1 MFNPKLS
8 FKTNNKNMNDLSSI
22 LKRIKDN
29 QSKEDCSRTLIE
41 NSTVKKKKR
50 NINFI
55 QKISSNKK

>member
-55 QKISSNKK
+55 QKSSICKK

>member
-8 FKTNNKNMNDLSSI
+8 FKTNNKNINDLSSI

-29 QSKEDCSRTLIE
+29 QSKEDCSKTLIE